1 MADIAGLEA
10 YASVQQ
16 DGRNTWQSVAAQ
28 LGRQLSATPSHLS
41 RALYVPRHD
50 SSMSHLPLY
59 DISTRYADAV
69 GDLPIG
75 SSKYAV
81 KLGLMQR
88 PRGDGGDD
96 ILVLCNAHISPVGDS
111 DTVKGSVQ
119 YRGQPTEPCPEVGLS
134 IGTSDDNVCCVTIPD
149 PAGSGTSLQ
158 FAMTCSFPISPSVTR
173 EGTFTHPYFTFRL
186 PGEAGGADFQ
196 WQIHP
201 VEHGPLRYTLV
212 QMPPEGQTTNDPEI
226 QAIYHH
232 IGLGASLSQSH
243 SEGVL
248 LLPSAMSPETCV
260 IVVATALAML
270 SRLRGLNKD
279 QKGHKMAK
287 ESKHSRL
294 ASIKNLVKGKR
305 T

>member
-96 ILVLCNAHISPVGDS
+96 IPVLCNAHISPVGDS
-111 DTVKGSVQ
+111 DMVTGSVQ
-119 YRGQPTEPCPEVGLS
+119 YRGQPTEPCPEVGLYVRV
-134 IGTSDDNVCCVTIPD
+134 GLDR
-149 PAGSGTSLQ
+149 PAPEAKKLDSNSNQVHWNFRRQCML
-158 FAMTCSFPISPSVTR
+158 CY
-173 EGTFTHPYFTFRL
+173 HPR
-186 PGEAGGADFQ
+186 PCWVGDKPAVRHD
-196 WQIHP
+196 
-201 VEHGPLRYTLV
+201 
-212 QMPPEGQTTNDPEI
+212 
-226 QAIYHH
+226 
-232 IGLGASLSQSH
+232 
-243 SEGVL
+243 VL
-248 LLPSAMSPETCV
+248 LPYQPV
-260 IVVATALAML
+260 
-270 SRLRGLNKD
+270 GD
-279 QKGHKMAK
+279 PGGHL
-287 ESKHSRL
+287 H
-294 ASIKNLVKGKR
+294 ASVLYVQAPG
-305 T
+305 

>member
-1 MADIAGLEA
+1 MADIAGLES

-41 RALYVPRHD
+41 RVLYVPRHD
-50 SSMSHLPLY
+50 SAVLHLPLY

-96 ILVLCNAHISPVGDS
+96 IPVLCNANFNHVGDS
-111 DTVKGSVQ
+111 ETVTGSVQ
-119 YRGQPTEPCPEVGLS
+119 YRGQPTEQCPEVGLT
-134 IGTSDDNVCCVTIPD
+134 IGTSDENVCCVTMTD
-149 PAGSGTSLQ
+149 PAGLGSSVQ
-158 FAMTCSFPISPSVTR
+158 FAMTSSYPISPSVTR
-173 EGTFTHPYFTFRL
+173 EGTFTHPYFSFSI
-186 PGEAGGADFQ
+186 PGAGDANFQ

-212 QMPPEGQTTNDPEI
+212 QMPPEDQTTKGPEI
-226 QAIYHH
+226 QAIYQHV
-232 IGLGASLSQSH
+232 GLGASLSQSH

-248 LLPSAMSPETCV
+248 LLPSSVSPENCV
-260 IVVATALAML
+260 MIVATALAML
-270 SRLRGLNKD
+270 SKLRAINTD
-279 QKGHKMAK
+279 QKGHKTAK

-294 ASIKNLVKGKR
+294 ASIKNLVKGKH